1 MYRIL
6 KITKSFVGYI
16 TQNTDDDKKGLGS
29 KHSKLKKWQNLHAQL
44 LILCYECEMI
54 PWHNKQNVTNIL
66 VKLLTQLICLQ
77 IYI

>member
-29 KHSKLKKWQNLHAQL
+29 KHSKLKN
-44 LILCYECEMI
+44 
-54 PWHNKQNVTNIL
+54 
-66 VKLLTQLICLQ
+66 
-77 IYI
+77 